1 MIDLH
6 LVICKKPP
14 AIRTH
19 SKLPV
24 STGELIGLVECV
36 YIIFSVLEFDIK
48 FFLKIP
54 HNSDSLP
61 SPENEV
67 IIRDSFTQN
76 HEECY
81 KVKGNML
88 EYRRS
93 V

>member
-6 LVICKKPP
+6 LVISKKLP
-14 AIRTH
+14 AIKTH

-88 EYRRS
+88 EHRRS